1 MKKMYQLILC
11 LFVLT
16 IPLQS
21 PAAVID
27 LSENDI
33 REARE
38 FVALHKQNTGIVLNN
53 TYSIGGNQLFS
64 ERIIVRTKWHK
75 LVLLFMVKA
84 PGSALSAAEKELI
97 LGDPNIQIDII
108 LFGHSLGFAKR
119 YKALIRQSACDNR
132 SALRLEPE
140 KLHADH
146 FQVTNKMGINSG
158 FPNYRATLR
167 TYFDLKRIDT
177 SKPFSLI
184 LIRDDSKESFLIDLK
199 NFR

>member
-1 MKKMYQLILC
+1 MKRIYALAIVLLILN
-11 LFVLT
+11 L
-16 IPLQS
+16 PLQ
-21 PAAVID
+21 AGAVCSD

-38 FVALHKQNTGIVLNN
+38 FAALHKQNTGIVLNN
-53 TYSIGGNQLFS
+53 LYSIGGNQLFS

-75 LVLLFMVKA
+75 LVLLYKVKA
-84 PGSALSAAEKELI
+84 PGSALSDAEKELI
-97 LGDPNIQIDII
+97 LEDPNIQIDII
-108 LFGHSLGFAKR
+108 LFGHSLGFAKE
-119 YKALIRQSACDNR
+119 YKAHISQ

-146 FQVTNKMGINSG
+146 FQVINNMGTHSG
-158 FPNYRATLR
+158 FPDYRATLR

-184 LIRDDSKESFLIDLK
+184 LIRDGREESFPIDLR
-199 NFR
+199 NFK

>member
-1 MKKMYQLILC
+1 MKKIFALAIVLLILN
-11 LFVLT
+11 L
-16 IPLQS
+16 PLQ
-21 PAAVID
+21 AGAVCSD

-38 FVALHKQNTGIVLNN
+38 FAALHKQNTGIVLNN

-75 LVLLFMVKA
+75 LVLLYMVKA
-84 PGSALSAAEKELI
+84 PGSALSDAEKELI

-108 LFGHSLGFAKR
+108 LFGHSLGFAKKC
-119 YKALIRQSACDNR
+119 KAFISQG
-132 SALRLEPE
+132 ALRLEPE

-146 FQVTNKMGINSG
+146 FQVTNNMGLHTG
-158 FPNYRATLR
+158 FPDYRATLR

-184 LIRDDSKESFLIDLK
+184 LIRDGREESFPIDLK